1 MPLDITFSHKKTKNS
16 MAKNF
21 LRKIQDEKKR
31 EKSNVFENTKWLLMC
46 VGGEDISVKI
56 YNDWI
61 FKVRESVPV

>member
-1 MPLDITFSHKKTKNS
+1 ME
-16 MAKNF
+16 KNF

-61 FKVRESVPV
+61 FKRESVPV

>member
-1 MPLDITFSHKKTKNS
+1 

-21 LRKIQDEKKR
+21 SREIQDEKF
-31 EKSNVFENTKWLLMC
+31 NVFGNTKWLLMC